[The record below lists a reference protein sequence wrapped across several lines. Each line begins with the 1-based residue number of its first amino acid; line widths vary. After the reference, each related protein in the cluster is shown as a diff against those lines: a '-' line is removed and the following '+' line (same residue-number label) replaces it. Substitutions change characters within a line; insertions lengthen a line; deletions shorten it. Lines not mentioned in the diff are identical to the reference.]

1 VSWIQTP
8 GPAEEF
14 VVEEIDSDEVREWYH
29 VFSVNPY
36 PNTASSFS
44 RGWGD
49 TRFAPLTQPDST
61 PVHTYYAA
69 STFNC
74 AVMESVFHDVPLE
87 PPGNLDLDTLSS
99 YRIARITLESPIRCV
114 TFHSPYLPALGLD
127 RHRLIESLPAFY
139 AQTRHWAQAAFDQRP
154 EAQGIAY
161 GSRRHDAG
169 RCIMLFGQRL
179 DGYPDHPFHVVEHA
193 SLAES
198 PLRSR
203 VIRLATS
210 LKIGIA

>member
-1 VSWIQTP
+1 MSWIQAP

-14 VVEEIDSDEVREWYH
+14 VLEEIDSDEVREWYH

-36 PNTASSFS
+36 PNTASGFS
-44 RGWGD
+44 HGWGD

-87 PPGNLDLDTLSS
+87 PPGNFDLDKLGG
-99 YRIARITLESPIRCV
+99 YRIARIALTNPIRCV

-139 AQTRHWAQAAFDQRP
+139 AQTRRWAQAAFDQRP

-179 DGYPDHPFHVVEHA
+179 ANYPDHPFHVAEHA

-203 VIRLATS
+203 VTRLATS